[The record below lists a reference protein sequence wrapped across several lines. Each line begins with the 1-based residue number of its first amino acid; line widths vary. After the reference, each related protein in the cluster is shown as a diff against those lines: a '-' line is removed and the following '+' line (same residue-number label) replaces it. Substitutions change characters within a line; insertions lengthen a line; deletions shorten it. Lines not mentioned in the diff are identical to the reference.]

1 MIAVLKKEFKQYF
14 LTPIGYVYLFL
25 FSVIVSL
32 YFYIYAFG
40 NSGVRYEDTIMYSSW
55 LLIILIPILTMKMF
69 SEEIRNRTDTTLIT
83 SPNSIFSIVM
93 GKFLSALGVILVS
106 ILLSVIYLL
115 LVSQLGKPDLSS
127 IMCSLVGYLL
137 GTMAFISIGMF
148 ISSFTEHQSIAAIVT
163 AIVLIIMNFG
173 PIYFGVIKPFSVFS
187 QMNKFS
193 IGVFPLVETTS
204 LIATIVTFFALT
216 CIMLKGRKILR

>member
-1 MIAVLKKEFKQYF
+1 MVAVLKKEFKQYF

-25 FSVIVSL
+25 FSGIVSL

-40 NSGVRYEDTIMYSSW
+40 NSGVRYEDTLMYSSW
-55 LLIILIPILTMKMF
+55 LLIVLIPILTMKMF
-69 SEEIRNRTDTTLIT
+69 SEEIRSKTDTTLIT

-106 ILLSVIYLL
+106 VLLSGVYLL

-173 PIYFGVIKPFSVFS
+173 PMYFGVIKPFSIFS

-193 IGVFPLVETTS
+193 IGVFPLVETIS
-204 LIATIVTFFALT
+204 LIATIITFFALT
-216 CIMLKGRKILR
+216 CIMLKVRKILR

>member
-1 MIAVLKKEFKQYF
+1 MVAVLKKEFKQYF

-40 NSGVRYEDTIMYSSW
+40 NSGVRYEDTLMYSSW

-83 SPNSIFSIVM
+83 SPNSILSIVM

-193 IGVFPLVETTS
+193 IGVFPLVETIS

>member
-40 NSGVRYEDTIMYSSW
+40 NSGVRYEDTLMYSSW

-193 IGVFPLVETTS
+193 IGVFPLVETIS

>member
-25 FSVIVSL
+25 FSGIVSL

-40 NSGVRYEDTIMYSSW
+40 NSGVRYEDTLMYSSW
-55 LLIILIPILTMKMF
+55 LLIVLIPILTMKMF

-93 GKFLSALGVILVS
+93 GKFLSAFGVILVS
-106 ILLSVIYLL
+106 VLLSGIYLL

-173 PIYFGVIKPFSVFS
+173 PMYFGVIKPFSIFS

-193 IGVFPLVETTS
+193 IGVFPLVETIS
-204 LIATIVTFFALT
+204 LIATIITFFALT
-216 CIMLKGRKILR
+216 CIMLKVRKILR